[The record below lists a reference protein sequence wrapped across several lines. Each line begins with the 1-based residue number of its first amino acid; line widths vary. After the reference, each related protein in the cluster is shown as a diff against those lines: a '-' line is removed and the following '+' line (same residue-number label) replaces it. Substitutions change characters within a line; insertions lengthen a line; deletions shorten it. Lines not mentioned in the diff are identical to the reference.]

1 MKLLLIVAIAIVSL
15 NRPALSDDVRTLPKK
30 ITSAN
35 GRVEASGRWVVT
47 KRVNSTAPHIA
58 ELNSV
63 DIVCSKARG
72 VCHESVASLYTKDG
86 VPQISWQF
94 LTALISEFKV
104 TRWDDS
110 GITAISAM
118 PVADVELRIN
128 VETGAAT
135 RRHQET
141 KARGNTTANH
151 NLVVVWELK

>member
-15 NRPALSDDVRTLPKK
+15 NRPALSDDVRTIPKK
-30 ITSAN
+30 INSAN

-58 ELNSV
+58 QLNSV
-63 DIVCSKARG
+63 EIVCDKARG
-72 VCHESVASLYTKDG
+72 VCYESVAALYTKED

-104 TRWDDS
+104 THWDAL
-110 GITAISAM
+110 GITALSAT

-128 VETGAAT
+128 VKTGAAT

-141 KARGNTTANH
+141 KARGNTTSNP
-151 NLVVVWELK
+151 NLVVVWELQ